1 MLLFVQAFSKDW
13 EEDFLAAS
21 ILNNDETTGDGPATC
36 SPCHESATGYSGRT
50 QAILIQHSAFEKATA
65 ELNSSAR
72 ALVESTD
79 KAEAAE
85 SSAASSWIGVSGSAF
100 ATAAKNLYTDIA
112 TSNSEL
118 EDLAALLLA
127 SDEAFKEADMSLAQV
142 PL

>member
-1 MLLFVQAFSKDW
+1 
-13 EEDFLAAS
+13 
-21 ILNNDETTGDGPATC
+21 
-36 SPCHESATGYSGRT
+36 
-50 QAILIQHSAFEKATA
+50 
-65 ELNSSAR
+65 
-72 ALVESTD
+72 LVESTD

-85 SSAASSWIGVSGSAF
+85 SSAASSWIGVSGGAF

-127 SDEAFKEADMSLAQV
+127 SDEAFKEVDASLAQV